1 MQKNEKKYTLL
12 NKTTGYP
19 KPYEIGLDEVIK
31 YLKGELKDWG
41 ENEKNEYK
49 SEMDHIAD
57 LYRKMGIAEK
67 NNDPSHRE
75 IEAEYRAKKL
85 EQPCF
90 IAGAIFDANMSKSK
104 QGYYSISK
112 EFIKTYNYCIVI
124 DIDDK
129 DQKPNSNY
137 DVERSFKELSNDKL
151 VHLMFRS
158 PSRKG
163 LKILI
168 NIKDRLEINEC
179 IKNNRVKDIDIL
191 RELHA
196 LIYAELKSYFLD
208 KYDLITDKSCKDIN
222 RKCIFSLDP
231 NYYINPNYEE
241 FVFDAPI
248 PKKAVKKKNKKN
260 ENRVVENDFSTA
272 KKVDHLENIL
282 KFCKDNKVSL
292 TLEYADWI
300 NLCWFLISFV
310 DDENTALKY
319 FLDFSSIDDIFDE
332 GEASTKFYHLK
343 NDFDTSCN
351 YSLSK
356 YLKIVQKSG
365 YVLSE
370 EERLII
376 QNKNIKYCA
385 KEGYDYFNFKYDHT
399 FVVNKYISEKYNEIK
414 AAFNNNINVLKA
426 PAGAGK
432 SKLMETYIM
441 DEYRDKNVCF
451 LSLKT
456 GLLDQQYNQYIIN
469 KQINV
474 WKNYDE
480 NYCNPINV
488 LNQKGNIV
496 FSTIQSFHKLNSIIW
511 DLIIVDEAHLLVDYS
526 KLGAS
531 VYSKF
536 STIYELLEKSKFI
549 FLSAT
554 PEKFISSINNLSY
567 NYINI
572 KINNYQKTKIDLVYT
587 SKTFDLLFEKM
598 ELNKSY
604 NRTNIIY
611 LNDKKKGEKLRD
623 ELFTN
628 NQIEAVLLN
637 TQTKKDVDFKNI
649 VNNELIEI
657 GKTYIVTSIFSE
669 GLNILNNDE
678 FDIYI
683 IDNYTTYVENVY
695 QLVNRF
701 RDRDAVKNIYY
712 ITTPPSN
719 GSGKWKKIDGMRTW
733 IKDNKKY
740 DEIYDGFRLELEF
753 KACENTLKD
762 INFEQLNKR
771 RISNAEDFVEI
782 YINRFFLAT
791 KMYDQF
797 MKYIKCN
804 KLYFES
810 YIEYFFDINDKTYE
824 KRDSKRN
831 ELYRQN
837 KVDLRHEYSKNRKLY
852 HYMFETGFNKISEQ
866 LFFEF
871 LNSENQFSDIEVH
884 QQMDVFNAFF
894 KKNYDEFKKIYNRE
908 MEILEIKKLY
918 QKSNIKYVTD
928 VSVDDYIFEHGV
940 KYDSMKNK
948 LESYLVN
955 KMEDKDLES
964 LDFIQKNEYKNIVK
978 FIDTHKIKGKKY
990 DYILNSQIRGFME
1003 KTNQM
1008 VLGSKH
1014 IGNISNMIG
1023 WEQAFQKIDGKNYRC
1038 IRSCGLKLYR

>member
-1 MQKNEKKYTLL
+1 MHKNEKKYTLL

-67 NNDPSHRE
+67 NNDPSQRE

-90 IAGAIFDANMSKSK
+90 IAGAIFDANKSKSK

-124 DIDDK
+124 DIDEK
-129 DQKPNSNY
+129 AQKPNSNY

-179 IKNNRVKDIDIL
+179 IKNNRVKDIDVL
-191 RELHA
+191 WELHA
-196 LIYAELKSYFLD
+196 LIYAELECYFLD
-208 KYDLITDKSCKDIN
+208 KYDLITDLSCKNIN

-231 NYYINPNYEE
+231 NYYINPDYEE
-241 FVFDAPI
+241 YVFDAPI
-248 PKKAVKKKNKKN
+248 PRKAVKKKNKKN
-260 ENRVVENDFSTA
+260 ENRVIENDFSKA
-272 KKVDHLENIL
+272 EKISHLENIL
-282 KFCKDNKVSL
+282 KYCIDNKVSL
-292 TLEYADWI
+292 TKSYTNWI
-300 NLCWFLISFV
+300 NFGWFLISFV
-310 DDENTALKY
+310 SDENTGLKY
-319 FLDFSSIDDIFDE
+319 FLDFSAIDISFDQY
-332 GEASTKFYHLK
+332 EASTKFHQLK
-343 NDFDTSCN
+343 NNFDTSFT

-356 YLKIVQKSG
+356 YLKIVEKSG

-376 QNKNIKYCA
+376 QNKNIKYYA

-399 FVVNKYISEKYNEIK
+399 FVVNEYIKEKYHEIK
-414 AAFNNNINVLKA
+414 AAFNNNINVIKA

-456 GLLDQQYNQYIIN
+456 GLLDQQYNQYVN
-469 KQINV
+469 EQINV

-480 NYCNPINV
+480 NYCNHINV

-496 FSTIQSFHKLNSIIW
+496 FSTIHSFHKLKSINW

-526 KLGAS
+526 KLGATFCS
-531 VYSKF
+531 NF
-536 STIYELLEKSKFI
+536 STLYELLETGKFI

-554 PEKFISSINNLSY
+554 PEKFISSINNLNY
-567 NYINI
+567 NYIDI
-572 KINNYQKTKIDLVYT
+572 KINNYQKTKINLVYT
-587 SKTFDLLFEKM
+587 SKTFDLLFEKL

-623 ELFTN
+623 DLFTN

-637 TQTKKDVDFKNI
+637 TQTKKDVDFKKIINE
-649 VNNELIEI
+649 ELIEI
-657 GKTYIVTSIFSE
+657 GKTYIVTSIVSE
-669 GLNILNNDE
+669 GLNILNKNAC
-678 FDIYI
+678 DIYI
-683 IDNYTTYVENVY
+683 IDNYTTYIENVY

-701 RDRDAVKNIYY
+701 RNREVVKNVYY
-712 ITTPPSN
+712 ITTPPSH
-719 GSGKWKKIDGMRTW
+719 GSGKWKIIEGKKTW
-733 IKDNKKY
+733 VKDDKKY
-740 DEIYDGFRLELEF
+740 DDIYDGFKLELEF
-753 KACENTLKD
+753 KACENTLKYID
-762 INFEQLNKR
+762 YEKLKKR
-771 RISNAEDFVEI
+771 RISNAEDFVGI
-782 YINRFFLAT
+782 NINRFFLAN

-810 YIEYFFDINDKTYE
+810 YIEYFFDIQDKTYE

-831 ELYRQN
+831 ELYHQN

-894 KKNYDEFKKIYNRE
+894 KKNYDEFKKIYTRE
-908 MEILEIKKLY
+908 IEILEIKKMY
-918 QKSNIKYVTD
+918 QKKNIKYVTD
-928 VSVDDYIFEHGV
+928 VLVEDYIFEHGV
-940 KYDSMKNK
+940 RYDSMKNK
-948 LESYLVN
+948 LGSYLVN
-955 KMEDKDLES
+955 KLDDKDLES
-964 LDFIQKNEYKNIVK
+964 LDLVHKKEYKKIVE
-978 FIDTHKIKGKKY
+978 FIESNKIKGKKC
-990 DYILNSQIRGFME
+990 DYIFNSEIRDFMVR
-1003 KTNQM
+1003 TNLI
-1008 VLGSKH
+1008 VVGKNY
-1014 IGNISNMIG
+1014 IGDIANMIG
-1023 WEQAFQKIDGKNYRC
+1023 WTQDFIKIKGKSHRC
-1038 IRSCGLKLYR
+1038 LKI